1 MPVNGN
7 PTPPLVDGTR
17 AVGSDGILSGYVFQ
31 SGILKPEHSNV
42 LSYKYPQY
50 YLTALLER
58 LGAYEPVNRDV
69 FSWNIQDRTR
79 IGGTVTNL
87 SGGTTATATFEVP
100 EYVWDANNKG
110 YLIVGDTIR
119 LESGEI
125 GRVVASR
132 QGTTD
137 TDAQQVDVV
146 RVAGG
151 NWSVALIADTFRFGH
166 IASLFGEGSF
176 GPEGRLYLP
185 EEEDNRLSTLRRSI
199 KITGDALT
207 DRTWL
212 GDGSAWYWTQED
224 IEMKEFARDRELA
237 IMFGQ
242 RSDSAVLS
250 SKGIWQYVL
259 DSGIQNEFSSAQ
271 GVSEEDIQN
280 HIKQLMIENASNEMT
295 AICGADMMTDIQ
307 RALKDYHVAGGV
319 SYGSFGNN
327 TVGLDV
333 ETYKFL
339 GKTIHFAYYELFDD
353 PEVLPAPSTG
363 PSSDKVSFSNASL
376 WLDLGTDN
384 SGKKLLSMKYK
395 ELDGIQRKFVH
406 KTIPGM
412 HSPSGQDGGM
422 AANSFDGFEIQL
434 LSQIG
439 IEFRLPNRSGILK
452 ATS

>member
-1 MPVNGN
+1 MPQKGT
-7 PTPPLVDGTR
+7 PTGTLVDGTR
-17 AVGSDGILSGYVFQ
+17 AVGSDGILQGYVFQ
-31 SGILKPEHSNV
+31 SGILKPEHSNI

-58 LGAYEPVNRDV
+58 LGSYEPVSRDV
-69 FSWNIQDRTR
+69 FTWNIQDRTR
-79 IGGTVTNL
+79 LGGTVSNL
-87 SGGTTATATFEVP
+87 ANGTTATATFEVA
-100 EYVWDANNKG
+100 EYLWDSDNEG

-125 GRVVASR
+125 ARVIAVR

-146 RVAGG
+146 RVQGG
-151 NWSVALIADTFRFGH
+151 NWSAALLADGFKFGH
-166 IASLFGEGSF
+166 TGSLFGEGST
-176 GPEGRLYLP
+176 GPDGRLYLP
-185 EEEDNRLSTLRRSI
+185 SEEYNYLSTLRRAI

-207 DRTWL
+207 DKTWL
-212 GDGSAWYWTQED
+212 GDGSSWYWTQED

-242 RSDSAVLS
+242 LS
-250 SKGIWQYVL
+250 ETGVKSTRGIWDYVL
-259 DSGIQNEFSSAQ
+259 NDGITNGFSSAQ
-271 GVSEEDIQN
+271 GVTEEDIQN
-280 HIKQLMIENASNEMT
+280 HIKELMIEGASNEMT

-319 SYGSFGNN
+319 DYGSFGSQ

-363 PSSDKVSFSNASL
+363 TSQSKVNFSNTSL
-376 WLDLGTDN
+376 WLDMGTDQA
-384 SGKKLLSMKYK
+384 GKKLLSLKYK
-395 ELDGIQRKFVH
+395 ELDGIQRKFIH
-406 KTIPGM
+406 KVIAGM
-412 HSPSGQDGGM
+412 HSPNGDSSGF